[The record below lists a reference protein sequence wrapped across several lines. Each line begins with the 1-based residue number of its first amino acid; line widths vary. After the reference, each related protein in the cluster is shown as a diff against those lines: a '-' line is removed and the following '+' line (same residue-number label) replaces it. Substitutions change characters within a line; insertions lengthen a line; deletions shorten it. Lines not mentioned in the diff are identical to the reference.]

1 MLRTLFRS
9 LLPAMLIG
17 WMATCPAFGQSAI
30 AKPIPVEEFGR
41 LPRVAGM
48 AISPDGTKIAQALNT
63 PEFSAIAIVDLQSGK
78 MVHGARTREEQVLR
92 KVDWVDDT
100 LASYTVSVTL
110 SSSRAAPAGYYF
122 TGPNRKLEYFR
133 IGTADLATKKQVMLM
148 DEDPDSWADTNLS
161 SVFAPIEGDPGYG
174 RMISITSPDQGGKL
188 GVFRVNLRTGKGV
201 LAQTASAKTINILM
215 NAKGEIVAS
224 VDALN
229 EKANTWALFS
239 HQGEKRTRIAQGT
252 STIGSGP
259 ALFGLAED
267 GRLITNNAYHD
278 EEFDSDTDR
287 LIAVDLATGKKDVFF
302 EVPQFDVDTVIEDPH
317 SHRIVGARYI
327 DEVTTRQHFF
337 DPVLAEHY
345 AAIQDFF
352 ADGEARLI
360 DWSLDRSR
368 IIIYGRASGLSA
380 GAYYLFEPAKHM
392 IKQIEEDYPNLPK
405 EAVSPV
411 QSIKYKARDGVRIP
425 GYLTIPNGREAK
437 NLPMVLL
444 VHGGPH
450 SRDVWD
456 YDFWAQFLAS
466 RGYLVLQPNFRGSSG
481 FGEKWQEAGM
491 GQWGGLMQ
499 TDVEDGVAALIKA
512 GYVDPARVCIMGA
525 SYGGYAAFAGI
536 TLTPD
541 RYACAVSV
549 NGVAD
554 LELMLQRT
562 KVAAGANGFEYDW
575 WRRSMGDPAS
585 EREKLHAASPVNLA
599 RAVKAPILVVYSTED
614 SVVPAEQ
621 PKAMIDKLK
630 AANKDVQVVVLKGD
644 DHWFS
649 TWDGR
654 TQFLVEIDRF
664 LKEKMPPG

>member
-1 MLRTLFRS
+1 MV
-9 LLPAMLIG
+9 LIG
-17 WMATCPAFGQSAI
+17 MLALGPAFAQSTRAM
-30 AKPIPVEEFGR
+30 PIPVEEFGR

-63 PEFSAIAIVDLQSGK
+63 PEFSAITIVDLQSGK

-92 KVDWVDDT
+92 RVDWIDDT
-100 LASYTVSVTL
+100 LASYTVSVTVA
-110 SSSRAAPAGYYF
+110 SNKAAAQGYYF
-122 TGPNRKLEYFR
+122 TGPTRKLEYFR
-133 IGTADLATKKQVMLM
+133 VGTADLASKKQVMLM
-148 DEDPDSWADTNLS
+148 DEDADSWADTNLG

-174 RMISITSPDQGGKL
+174 RMISITSPDDGGKL

-201 LAQTASAKTINILM
+201 LAQAVTAKTIDIVM

-224 VDALN
+224 VDALS
-229 EKANTWALFS
+229 EKANTWALFA
-239 HQGEKRTRIAQGT
+239 HRDGKRNLIAQGT
-252 STIGSGP
+252 SRIGNGP

-267 GRLITNNAYHD
+267 GRLITNNAFNE
-278 EEFDSDTDR
+278 EEFASDTDR
-287 LIAVDLATGKKDVFF
+287 LIAVDLATGKKAVFF
-302 EVPQFDVDTVIEDPH
+302 EVPQFDVDDVIVDPH

-337 DPVLAEHY
+337 DPVLAAHY
-345 AAIQDFF
+345 AEIQDFF

-368 IIIYGRASGLSA
+368 FIIYGRASGLST
-380 GAYYLFEPAKHM
+380 GAYYLFEPAKHT
-392 IKQIEEDYPNLPK
+392 IKQIDEDYPNLPK

-425 GYLTIPNGREAK
+425 AYLTVPNGREAK

-450 SRDVWD
+450 SRDIWD

-554 LELMLQRT
+554 LELMLERT
-562 KVAAGANGFEYDW
+562 KITAGANGAAYDW
-575 WRRSMGDPAS
+575 WRLSMGDPAS
-585 EREKLHAASPVNLA
+585 EREKLHAASPVNQA
-599 RAVKAPILVVYSTED
+599 RAVKTPVLVVYSTED

-621 PKAMIDKLK
+621 PKAMIRELK

-649 TWDGR
+649 TWEGR

-664 LKEKMPPG
+664 LKQKMPPG

>member
-1 MLRTLFRS
+1 MLRAIFRAF
-9 LLPAMLIG
+9 LPVVLIG
-17 WMATCPAFGQSAI
+17 MLALGPAFAQSTPAT
-30 AKPIPVEEFGR
+30 PIPLEEFGR

-63 PEFSAIAIVDLQSGK
+63 PEFSAVTIVDLQSGK

-92 KVDWVDDT
+92 KVDWIDDT

-110 SSSRAAPAGYYF
+110 SSNRAAPAGYYF

-148 DEDPDSWADTNLS
+148 DEDADSWADTNLS

-174 RMISITSPDQGGKL
+174 RMISITSPDDGGKL

-201 LAQTASAKTINILM
+201 LAQAATAKTIDIVL

-224 VDALN
+224 VDALS
-229 EKANTWALFS
+229 EKANTWALFA
-239 HQGEKRTRIAQGT
+239 HRDGKRNLIAQGT
-252 STIGSGP
+252 SRIGNGP
-259 ALFGLAED
+259 VLFGLTED
-267 GRLITNNAYHD
+267 GKLITNNAYNE
-278 EEFDSDTDR
+278 EEFASDTDR
-287 LIAVDLATGKKDVFF
+287 LIAVDLATGKKAVFF
-302 EVPQFDVDTVIEDPH
+302 EVPQFDVDGVIEDPH

-327 DEVTTRQHFF
+327 DELTTRQHFF
-337 DPVLAEHY
+337 DPVLAAHY

-368 IIIYGRASGLSA
+368 FIIYGRASGLSA
-380 GAYYLFEPAKHM
+380 GAYYLFEPDKNT
-392 IKQIEEDYPNLPK
+392 IKQIAEDYPNLAK
-405 EAVSPV
+405 EAISPV

-425 GYLTIPNGREAK
+425 AYLTVPNGREAK

-450 SRDVWD
+450 SRDIWD

-554 LELMLQRT
+554 LELMLERT
-562 KVAAGANGFEYDW
+562 KVTAGANGAAYDW
-575 WRRSMGDPAS
+575 WRNSMGDPAS
-585 EREKLHAASPVNLA
+585 EREKLRAASPVNQA
-599 RAVKAPILVVYSTED
+599 RAVKTPVLIVYSTED

-621 PKAMIDKLK
+621 PKAMIRELK

-644 DHWFS
+644 DHWLS

-664 LKEKMPPG
+664 LREKMPPG